1 MKNSLIIL
9 LCFAAGVLC
18 SYWGIIPECDDSL
31 SLYILYVMMF
41 LVGIG
46 LGSDLTALSAPIKKY
61 KFQILLIPL
70 STIVGT
76 IVACCLFSLF
86 CPVPLRETVAIGCG
100 FGYYSLSAILLN
112 ELAGAD
118 IGTTALICN
127 LSRELLTL
135 LTIPLLAR
143 YCGKLAPITAAGA
156 TSIDT
161 SEKNTSSSPSST
173 ASSSIF
179 QFPSSSGYYT
189 CDCPDIQNHTGICQN
204 DQNDA
209 KINRIY
215 PLCSPREL

>member
-76 IVACCLFSLF
+76 IAACCLFSLF

-112 ELAGAD
+112 ELAGAED
-118 IGTTALICN
+118 RKSTRLN
-127 LSRELLTL
+127 SSHRSLSRM
-135 LTIPLLAR
+135 
-143 YCGKLAPITAAGA
+143 
-156 TSIDT
+156 
-161 SEKNTSSSPSST
+161 PSS
-173 ASSSIF
+173 A
-179 QFPSSSGYYT
+179 
-189 CDCPDIQNHTGICQN
+189 
-204 DQNDA
+204 
-209 KINRIY
+209 
-215 PLCSPREL
+215 

>member
-46 LGSDLTALSAPIKKY
+46 LGSDLTAL
-61 KFQILLIPL
+61 PL

-76 IVACCLFSLF
+76 IAACCLFSLF

-118 IGTTALICN
+118 IGTIALICN

-161 SEKNTSSSPSST
+161 TLPLISATLGEKYV
-173 ASSSIF
+173 IF
-179 QFPSSSGYYT
+179 AIFHGIIV
-189 CDCPDIQNHTGICQN
+189 DISVPVLIWLL
-204 DQNDA
+204 
-209 KINRIY
+209 Y
-215 PLCSPREL
+215 L

>member
-31 SLYILYVMMF
+31 SLYILYMMF

-76 IVACCLFSLF
+76 IAACCLFSLF

-118 IGTTALICN
+118 IGTIALICN

-143 YCGKLAPITAAGA
+143 YCGKLAPITARHHRRYF
-156 TSIDT
+156 
-161 SEKNTSSSPSST
+161 SSRPHL
-173 ASSSIF
+173 AII
-179 QFPSSSGYYT
+179 PVIA
-189 CDCPDIQNHTGICQN
+189 PDIQNHTGICQN
-204 DQNDA
+204 DQNGA

>member
-76 IVACCLFSLF
+76 IAACCLFSLF
-86 CPVPLRETVAIGCG
+86 CPLISATLGEKYVIFAIFHGIIVDISVPVLIW
-100 FGYYSLSAILLN
+100 LLY
-112 ELAGAD
+112 L
-118 IGTTALICN
+118 
-127 LSRELLTL
+127 
-135 LTIPLLAR
+135 
-143 YCGKLAPITAAGA
+143 
-156 TSIDT
+156 
-161 SEKNTSSSPSST
+161 
-173 ASSSIF
+173 
-179 QFPSSSGYYT
+179 
-189 CDCPDIQNHTGICQN
+189 
-204 DQNDA
+204 
-209 KINRIY
+209 
-215 PLCSPREL
+215 

>member
-76 IVACCLFSLF
+76 IAACCLFSLF

-118 IGTTALICN
+118 IGTTGPLLREISPDYSRRSN
-127 LSRELLTL
+127 LHRHDSTSHQRHPRRKIRHLRHLSRHHRRYFSSRPHLAIIPMIAPTYRTTRVSVKTTKTMQKSIEYTL
-135 LTIPLLAR
+135 YALHGS
-143 YCGKLAPITAAGA
+143 CNG
-156 TSIDT
+156 
-161 SEKNTSSSPSST
+161 
-173 ASSSIF
+173 F
-179 QFPSSSGYYT
+179 F
-189 CDCPDIQNHTGICQN
+189 DI
-204 DQNDA
+204 
-209 KINRIY
+209 
-215 PLCSPREL
+215 

>member
-76 IVACCLFSLF
+76 IAACCLFSLF

-100 FGYYSLSAILLN
+100 FGYYSRRSNLHRHDSTSHQRHPRRKIRHLRH
-112 ELAGAD
+112 
-118 IGTTALICN
+118 
-127 LSRELLTL
+127 LSRHHRRYFSSRPHLAI
-135 LTIPLLAR
+135 IPVIA
-143 YCGKLAPITAAGA
+143 
-156 TSIDT
+156 
-161 SEKNTSSSPSST
+161 
-173 ASSSIF
+173 
-179 QFPSSSGYYT
+179 
-189 CDCPDIQNHTGICQN
+189 PDIQNHTGICQN
-204 DQNDA
+204 DQNGA

>member
-76 IVACCLFSLF
+76 IA
-86 CPVPLRETVAIGCG
+86 GCG

-118 IGTTALICN
+118 IGTIALICN

-161 SEKNTSSSPSST
+161 TLPLISATLGEKYV
-173 ASSSIF
+173 IF
-179 QFPSSSGYYT
+179 AIFHGIIV
-189 CDCPDIQNHTGICQN
+189 DISVPVLIWLL
-204 DQNDA
+204 
-209 KINRIY
+209 Y
-215 PLCSPREL
+215 L